1 MLFVGST
8 LYCELTDPLVS
19 QVLTEVICCLTAP
32 RTARAISV
40 FVKSRN
46 ALRNT
51 WQVTPRKYELKSF
64 QTSIIPT
71 KTGMWWHEDYHISL
85 AGGTYYCR
93 RYASSCM
100 SYIQ

>member
-71 KTGMWWHEDYHISL
+71 KLECGGMKIIIYHYQEELIT
-85 AGGTYYCR
+85 AGDTHP
-93 RYASSCM
+93 AA
-100 SYIQ
+100 